1 MPATVDSSLSS
12 SSAEIIGIEK
22 DLKTLFKLK
31 NKLERIAKENKDVV
45 NSGLMGI
52 LISNPQLI
60 EQTIEQPLK
69 SQIDECQ
76 KLSKTIKELEN
87 QIHEANQRRSELGA
101 HIEELKKKIKEMI
114 EQYKKTL
121 KKFETDYDIEQKQLD
136 ELLHASQLKSYQF
149 EPKYDFDFTH
159 INDTGNTFLRGGLP
173 YTRPVGSKRFAITV
187 LGKYG
192 NNHWIECSGKTGNGE
207 WPVAFHGTQEAT
219 SIDFAKNGFDVE
231 KCKKVEANKALL
243 CTPDPNTARK
253 YGRLYIKD
261 GVTYNMIFQM
271 RVDPSKIDVVR
282 KADSTMG
289 EFWTVPRGA
298 SVRPYGLC
306 CYPANSNE

>member
-87 QIHEANQRRSELGA
+87 QIHEVLAA
-101 HIEELKKKIKEMI
+101 H
-114 EQYKKTL
+114 
-121 KKFETDYDIEQKQLD
+121 
-136 ELLHASQLKSYQF
+136 
-149 EPKYDFDFTH
+149 
-159 INDTGNTFLRGGLP
+159 
-173 YTRPVGSKRFAITV
+173 
-187 LGKYG
+187 
-192 NNHWIECSGKTGNGE
+192 
-207 WPVAFHGTQEAT
+207 
-219 SIDFAKNGFDVE
+219 
-231 KCKKVEANKALL
+231 
-243 CTPDPNTARK
+243 
-253 YGRLYIKD
+253 
-261 GVTYNMIFQM
+261 MIF
-271 RVDPSKIDVVR
+271 RDHR
-282 KADSTMG
+282 FLGESTKK
-289 EFWTVPRGA
+289 
-298 SVRPYGLC
+298 
-306 CYPANSNE
+306 